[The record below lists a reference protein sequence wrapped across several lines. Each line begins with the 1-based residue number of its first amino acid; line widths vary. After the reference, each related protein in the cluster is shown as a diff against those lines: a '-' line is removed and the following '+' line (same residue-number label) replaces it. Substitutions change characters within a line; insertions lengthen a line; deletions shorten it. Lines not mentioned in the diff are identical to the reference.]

1 MRWLVPLLVLA
12 FCQPVLPAR
21 GRPSTPEAQRE
32 VDALFAGMIPILS
45 IRIPEAGLENLRKN
59 PRDYVEAEIEEQG
72 AGVHRHAGIKLKG
85 SAGSFRAIDSRPG
98 FSVNMDKF
106 KGGRPFHGTARFQL
120 NNCVQD
126 ESALRELVAGEIA
139 RKAGV
144 PASRCTHAIVRLNGK
159 LLGLYVLKE
168 AFREV
173 FISAF
178 FKNPG
183 GRLYD
188 GGFCADIRKDME
200 LDRGDPS
207 DQALLRELLEA
218 LKEPDEA
225 RQFQRLREV
234 VDTDAYLRHLAL
246 ENILAHWDGYSFNK
260 NNYRVYEDPASRR
273 FYFFLHGMDQTFG
286 DANWNLQ
293 RAPGGSVGAVLW
305 KAATVRS
312 RYLEILKDVYERV
325 LQPVNWADRTE
336 EVGKRVQEALRAVD
350 PKTAGDYLG
359 RIAAAKQQVKARM
372 DACAK
377 QMQGNEM
384 LFKLIQGQPLSLESF
399 PWNSQGDNAKFS
411 EAFREDRKIL
421 VIQANGECKA
431 SWRCPV
437 QLPPGKYSFEGAIF
451 TKEVVQVDGPSGSG
465 AGLRISGGSRAGQK
479 ALSATNDW
487 TEVRFEFESPG
498 GEHVLVAELCARSG
512 EMWLDRGKLAI
523 RRLF

>member
-1 MRWLVPLLVLA
+1 MRWLLPLLVFA
-12 FCQPVLPAR
+12 FLQPALPVR
-21 GRPSTPEAQRE
+21 GRLSPPESRE
-32 VDALFAGMIPILS
+32 SADALFEGIIPALN
-45 IRIPEAGLENLRKN
+45 IRIPAAGLERLRKN

-72 AGVHRHAGIKLKG
+72 AGIHRHAGIKLKG
-85 SAGSFRAIDSRPG
+85 SAGSFREIDSHPG

-106 KGGRPFHGTARFQL
+106 KDGRPFHGTVRFQL
-120 NNCVQD
+120 NNCLQD
-126 ESALRELVAGEIA
+126 DTALRELIAGEIA

-168 AFREV
+168 AFRED

-178 FKNPG
+178 FQNTG

-207 DQALLRELLEA
+207 DQTRLTELLEA
-218 LKEPDEA
+218 LKEPDEE
-225 RQFQRLREV
+225 RQLQRMKAV
-234 VDTDAYLRHLAL
+234 VDAEAYIRHVAL

-260 NNYRVYEDPASRR
+260 NNYRIYEDPDSRR

-293 RAPGGSVGAVLW
+293 RAPGGMIGAVLW
-305 KAATVRS
+305 KDPAVRT
-312 RYLEILKDVYERV
+312 RYLEVLKEVNDGVLKPVDWAER
-325 LQPVNWADRTE
+325 TG
-336 EVGKRVQEALRAVD
+336 EVGQRVQLALKAVN
-350 PKTAGDYLG
+350 PKKAGEYLG
-359 RIAAAKQQVKARM
+359 RVTSAKQQVKARM
-372 DACAK
+372 DGCAR
-377 QMQGNEM
+377 QMQENEM
-384 LFKLIQGQPLSLESF
+384 LFKLTKGQPVSLEAF
-399 PWNSQGDNAKFS
+399 PWSSRGDSARFS
-411 EAFREDRKIL
+411 EASRDGRSVL
-421 VIQANGECKA
+421 LIQASGECAA

-437 QLPPGKYSFEGAIF
+437 QLPAGKYCFEGSIA
-451 TKEVVQVDGPSGSG
+451 TREVVPAEGPSGSG

-479 ALSATNDW
+479 ALSATNEW
-487 TEVRFEFESPG
+487 TEMRFEFESSG

-512 EMWLDRGKLAI
+512 EMWLDRQKLTI